1 MLSPAKDAD
10 IAFSYSVSHVVL
22 IHSASARLTSLTCMM
37 FMLIMLVVMLQ
48 FLLAV
53 GALRHF

>member
-22 IHSASARLTSLTCMM
+22 IHSASAARLTSLTCMM

-48 FLLAV
+48 FLLA